1 MQPSRREDLRLI
13 QGAGHYTAD
22 WNQPGQLHGYVLR
35 SPHAHADIVSLNVEP
50 ARAMKGV
57 VRVMTFA
64 DTQAAGFKSLV
75 GGVAANVKGVGDSA
89 MLKPFYPVLADKKV
103 HYVGQAVAY
112 VIAETAAIAQD
123 ATEAI
128 EVEYNE
134 LPPVV
139 TVDDAVAESAPQL
152 HAEAPGNVAFVF
164 QRGDAAAVEEAFKK
178 AKYTSKIH
186 LESQRLIVNPM
197 EPRACLAVYH
207 ADEDR
212 YTLYSSSQGI
222 VNMRNQVSTVTG
234 IPQAKLEII
243 ADDVGG
249 SFGIRSTPY
258 PEYMVSLL
266 AAKELGRPVKWVGSR
281 TDSFLSDYHGRALEL
296 NGEIAIDE
304 NGKFL
309 AFRWDDRVDLGGYAG
324 GNGAFIGTNNLTITC
339 GGVYDVPALYAR
351 TRLVYTNT
359 TPISAYRGAG
369 RPDIAYAIER
379 LVDQACHDHGFDP
392 VELRRKNFVTPAQM
406 PYKTAIGTNYDCGDF
421 AAVMDDALEQADW
434 KGYPARKAASEKAGK
449 IRGIGFATFLEA
461 SGGGTTPSDQTA
473 ARFNAQGE
481 VTIYC
486 AAGASGQG
494 HETTFI
500 SLFAKELG
508 VPETGISYRASD
520 SSMAV
525 VGNGTGGSRTLLGQ
539 GSSFK
544 LLAQKVIEKA
554 KPHAAQALGAAEGDV
569 TYAEGKFSAGGKSV
583 GLWEL
588 AKKLATSASAHPF
601 DCGAEGT
608 FGVTF
613 PNGCHVAEVEFDP
626 VTGVAEI
633 ASYAAVDDLGNVMQP
648 TLVLGQVHGGVVQG
662 AGQVFAEAAVYDR
675 ESGQFLTGS
684 FMDYT
689 MPRASM
695 VPLAMKWRGH
705 PVPTKSN
712 LLGAKGVGESGCSGS
727 LPALMNAVMNA
738 LRPYGVENMQM
749 PITAAKVWHALD
761 QFQSAQTERKAA

>member
-13 QGAGHYTAD
+13 QGTGHYTAD
-22 WNQPGQLHGYVLR
+22 WNQPGQLYGYVLR
-35 SPHAHADIVSLNVEP
+35 SPEAHADIVSLNVEP
-50 ARAMKGV
+50 ALAYPGV
-57 VRVMTFA
+57 VKVMTFA
-64 DTQAAGFKSLV
+64 DVEAAGFKSLI

-89 MLKPFYPVLADKKV
+89 MKKPFYPVLADKKV

-123 ATEAI
+123 ASEAI
-128 EVEYNE
+128 EIEYSQ
-134 LPPVV
+134 LPAVV
-139 TVDDAVAESAPQL
+139 TLDDALAEGAPQL
-152 HAEAPGNVAFVF
+152 HAEVAGNLAFVYE
-164 QRGDAAAVEEAFKK
+164 RGNAQAADEAFKR
-178 AKYTSKIH
+178 ARYTSKIH
-186 LESQRLIVNPM
+186 LESQRLVVNPM

-207 ADEDR
+207 PDDDS

-222 VNMRNQVSTVTG
+222 VNMRNQVCTVTG
-234 IPQAKLEII
+234 IPHAKLEII

-266 AAKELGRPVKWVGSR
+266 AAKQLGKPIKWVGTR

-351 TRLVYTNT
+351 TSLVFTNT

-369 RPDIAYAIER
+369 RPDIAFAIER
-379 LVDQACHDHGFDP
+379 LVDQACHDHNLDP
-392 VELRRKNFVTPAQM
+392 VETRRKNFVTAAQM
-406 PYKTAIGTNYDCGDF
+406 PYKTPLGTTYDCGDF
-421 AAVMDDALEQADW
+421 AAVMDDALAQADW
-434 KGYPARKAASEKAGK
+434 AGYPARRAASEKAGK
-449 IRGIGFATFLEA
+449 LRGIGFATFLEA
-461 SGGGTTPSDQTA
+461 SGGGNTPSDQTA
-473 ARFNAQGE
+473 ARFDAKGD

-500 SLFAKELG
+500 SLFAKEL
-508 VPETGISYRASD
+508 EITEDGIAYRASD
-520 SSMAV
+520 SHMAV

-544 LLAQKVIEKA
+544 LLAQKVLEKA
-554 KPHAAQALGAAEGDV
+554 RPFAAEALGVPAESL
-569 TYAEGKFSAGGKSV
+569 TYAKGSFSAGGKSV
-583 GLWEL
+583 GLREL
-588 AKKLATSASAHPF
+588 AKKLASAAAHPF

-613 PNGCHVAEVEFDP
+613 PNGCHVAEVEFDT

-633 ASYAAVDDLGNVMQP
+633 VAYAAVDDLGNVMQP

-662 AGQVFAEAAVYDR
+662 AGQVFAEHAVYDR
-675 ESGQFLTGS
+675 ESGQFLSAS

-689 MPRASM
+689 MPRADM
-695 VPLAMKWRGH
+695 VPLNMKWRGH
-705 PVPTKSN
+705 PVPTKTN

-738 LRPYGVENMQM
+738 LRPLGIANMQM
-749 PITAAKVWHALD
+749 PITAAKVWQALEG
-761 QFQSAQTERKAA
+761 AKGKGAVRKAA

>member
-13 QGAGHYTAD
+13 QGTGHYTAD
-22 WNQPGQLHGYVLR
+22 WNQPGQLYGYVLR
-35 SPHAHADIVSLNVEP
+35 SPEAHADIVSLNVEP
-50 ARAMKGV
+50 ARAHPGV
-57 VRVMTFA
+57 VKVMTFA
-64 DTQAAGFKSLV
+64 DVEAAGFKSLI
-75 GGVAANVKGVGDSA
+75 GGVAPNVKGAGDST
-89 MLKPFYPVLADKKV
+89 MKKPFYPVLADKKV

-123 ATEAI
+123 ASEAI
-128 EVEYNE
+128 EIEYSQ

-139 TVDDAVAESAPQL
+139 TLDDALAEGAPQL
-152 HAEAPGNVAFVF
+152 HAEVAGNLAFVYE
-164 QRGDAAAVEEAFKK
+164 RGNAQAADEAFKR
-178 AKYTSKIH
+178 ARFISKIH
-186 LESQRLIVNPM
+186 LESQRLVVNPM

-207 ADEDR
+207 ADDDS

-222 VNMRNQVSTVTG
+222 VNMRNQVCTVTG
-234 IPQAKLEII
+234 IAPAKLAII

-266 AAKELGRPVKWVGSR
+266 AAKQLGKPVKWVGTR

-351 TRLVYTNT
+351 TRLVFTNT

-369 RPDIAYAIER
+369 RPDIAFAVER
-379 LVDQACHDHGFDP
+379 LVDQACHDHNLDP
-392 VELRRKNFVTPAQM
+392 VETRRKNFVTSAQM
-406 PYKTAIGTNYDCGDF
+406 PYKTPLGTTYDCGDF
-421 AAVMDDALEQADW
+421 AAVMDDALAQADW
-434 KGYPARKAASEKAGK
+434 AGYPARRAASEKAGK
-449 IRGIGFATFLEA
+449 LRGIGFATFLEA

-473 ARFNAQGE
+473 ARFDAKGD

-500 SLFAKELG
+500 SLFASELQI
-508 VPETGISYRASD
+508 PEDGIAYRASD
-520 SSMAV
+520 SHMAV

-544 LLAQKVIEKA
+544 LLAQKVLEKA
-554 KPHAAQALGAAEGDV
+554 RPHAAEALGVPAESL
-569 TYAEGKFSAGGKSV
+569 TYAQGSFSAGGKSV
-583 GLWEL
+583 GLREL
-588 AKKLATSASAHPF
+588 AKKLASAAAHPF

-633 ASYAAVDDLGNVMQP
+633 AAYAAVDDLGNVMQP

-662 AGQVFAEAAVYDR
+662 AGQVFAEHAVYDR
-675 ESGQFLTGS
+675 ESGQFLSAS

-695 VPLAMKWRGH
+695 VPMDMKWRGH
-705 PVPTKSN
+705 PVPTKTN

-738 LRPYGVENMQM
+738 LRPLGIANMQM
-749 PITAAKVWHALD
+749 PITAAKVWQALE
-761 QFQSAQTERKAA
+761 QAKAKGAERKAA

>member
-13 QGAGHYTAD
+13 QGTGHYTAD
-22 WNQPGQLHGYVLR
+22 WNQPGQLYGYVLR
-35 SPHAHADIVSLNVEP
+35 SPEAHADIVSLNVEP
-50 ARAMKGV
+50 ARVYPGV
-57 VRVMTFA
+57 VKVMTFA
-64 DTQAAGFKSLV
+64 DVEAAGFKSLV
-75 GGVAANVKGVGDSA
+75 GGVAPNVKGVGDSA
-89 MLKPFYPVLADKKV
+89 MKKPFYPVLADKKV
-103 HYVGQAVAY
+103 QYVGQAVAY

-123 ATEAI
+123 ASEAI
-128 EVEYNE
+128 EVEYSQ
-134 LPPVV
+134 LPPTV
-139 TVDDAVAESAPQL
+139 TVEDSLAEGAPQL
-152 HAEAPGNVAFVF
+152 HADIPGNVAFVY
-164 QRGDAAAVEEAFKK
+164 QRGDEAAVEEQFKR

-266 AAKELGRPVKWVGSR
+266 AAKQLGKPVKWVGTR

-339 GGVYDVPALYAR
+339 GGVYDVAALYAR
-351 TRLVYTNT
+351 TRLIYTNT

-369 RPDIAYAIER
+369 RPDIAFAIER
-379 LVDQACHDHGFDP
+379 LVDQACHDHGLDP
-392 VELRRKNFVTPAQM
+392 VETRRKNFVKAAQM
-406 PYKTAIGTNYDCGDF
+406 PYKTPLGTTYDCGDF
-421 AAVMDDALEQADW
+421 AAVMDDALAQADW
-434 KGYPARKAASEKAGK
+434 AGFAARKAASEKAGK
-449 IRGIGFATFLEA
+449 LRGIGFATFLEA
-461 SGGGTTPSDQTA
+461 SGGGNTPSDQTA
-473 ARFNAQGE
+473 ARFDANGN

-500 SLFAKELG
+500 SLFANELG
-508 VPETGISYRASD
+508 ITEDGIGYRASD
-520 SSMAV
+520 SNMAV

-554 KPHAAQALGAAEGDV
+554 TPHAAEALGVAAEAV
-569 TYAEGKFSAGGKSV
+569 SYAQGNFSAGGKSV
-583 GLWEL
+583 GLREL
-588 AKKLATSASAHPF
+588 AKKLASAAAAHPF

-662 AGQVFAEAAVYDR
+662 AGQVFGEHAVYDR
-675 ESGQFLTGS
+675 ESGQFLTAS

-689 MPRASM
+689 MPRAAT

-705 PVPTKSN
+705 AVPTKTN

-738 LRPYGVENMQM
+738 LRPMGIENMQM
-749 PITAAKVWHALD
+749 PITAAKVWQAL
-761 QFQSAQTERKAA
+761 QESKGSATARKAA